1 MPFTKFTNLDF
12 DQIKTSIKD
21 YLRANSTFT
30 DFDFEGSNF
39 SVLLD
44 TLAYNTYITAFNS
57 NMVVNESF
65 LDSATLRENVV
76 SLARNIGYVPRSRT
90 ASKALVSFDAQIDA
104 AVNSATLTLQA
115 GLVCVG
121 NVDNTSYI
129 FSIPENYTANITNS
143 VASFTE
149 LEIYQGTFLK
159 KQFVVD
165 GSLDQRFIIDNPYV
179 DTSTIK
185 VYVKGPT
192 DSGNG
197 IEYTLANNIFE
208 VTGISNIYLIQ
219 EVQDEK
225 YELLFGDGV
234 IGRKLENNSVIT
246 VSYIVTDGTEGNG
259 ASRFSFSGTFRGS
272 SDQPI
277 TSNNAISITTVQSSQ
292 NGGNIESIDSIK
304 YFAPRI
310 YSSQYRAVTA
320 RDYEAIIKSIYPDTE
335 SVSVIG
341 GEDLDP
347 PEYGTVSIS
356 IKPKNGTF
364 VSDFNKSQILFKL
377 KQYSLAGIN
386 QKIMDLK
393 ILYVEIDS
401 SIYYNYSQVSS
412 VNDLRTKVIQSLT
425 TYSNSIDLNKFGG
438 RFKYSKIQQI
448 IDNTDT
454 SITSNTFK
462 GLERGQFETTAAAH
476 TTGAK
481 VREVRYYDIKYDKA
495 PAFDIQSPFIS
506 AIRYEDP
513 DLVEIHRFLPTAY
526 GAELIMVAS
535 NSVEPNTFAYLQGT
549 NPLTG
554 EVQLTS
560 IAGTPILTTEQ
571 ASQVK
576 KQSGTLASDIRKYGL
591 KEIVIDNPYITDAEH
606 ATKIADFM
614 ISKLAEPVPVININA
629 MAMPKLQLGDKIRI
643 TSMNSLDIINSDYWV
658 VSHSMSVG
666 DSLDHSI
673 TLRKVV

>member
-12 DQIKTSIKD
+12 DQIKASIKD
-21 YLRANSTFT
+21 YLRANSNFT

-39 SVLLD
+39 SILID

-57 NMVVNESF
+57 NMIVNESF

-454 SITSNTFK
+454 SITSNITK
-462 GLERGQFETTAAAH
+462 
-476 TTGAK
+476 
-481 VREVRYYDIKYDKA
+481 IKIRRDLKA
-495 PAFDIQSPFIS
+495 LVNQAVQ
-506 AIRYEDP
+506 YE
-513 DLVEIHRFLPTAY
+513 LCFGNRLHI
-526 GAELIMVAS
+526 
-535 NSVEPNTFAYLQGT
+535 
-549 NPLTG
+549 NPLGANIKSTG
-554 EVQLTS
+554 FTISE
-560 IAGTPILTTEQ
+560 
-571 ASQVK
+571 
-576 KQSGTLASDIRKYGL
+576 QSGTI
-591 KEIVIDNPYITDAEH
+591 YITDTPNKNVDGTLDGSNKGVLALFKYDQSGNVQ
-606 ATKIADFM
+606 T
-614 ISKLAEPVPVININA
+614 ISKSAGSVDYSKGEII
-629 MAMPKLQLGDKIRI
+629 LGLPEDIII
-643 TSMNSLDIINSDYWV
+643 TSTEKGDNIIEVQAYPESNDIIGLKDLYIYFDVTKSSINMVKDVIASGDNISCVTFSQDYYT
-658 VSHSMSVG
+658 SSYSNG
-666 DSLDHSI
+666 DLTRS
-673 TLRKVV
+673 